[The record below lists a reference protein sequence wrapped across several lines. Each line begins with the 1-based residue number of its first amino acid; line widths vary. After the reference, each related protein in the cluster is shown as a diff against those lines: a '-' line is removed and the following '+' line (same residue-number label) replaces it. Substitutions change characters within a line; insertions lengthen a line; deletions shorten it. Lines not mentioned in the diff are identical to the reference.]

1 MDKVDRWWAGVLSFS
16 LLVSACSQTTP
27 TAPTPRF
34 IAWSQADRATPK
46 RICVLP
52 FADKIQ
58 VPGLTNQVRQSVA
71 GHLSIKH
78 FADAEL
84 HEIDSRLETLGPEW
98 QTTPAQD
105 LGRTL
110 SCNALVYGEV
120 TRASRLYLALYS
132 QLTLEANILLVDT
145 ETGQTLLQETY
156 ATKFRSADIPLSPLS
171 IVPYAV
177 KNLNNLSDV
186 QMIRAVD
193 DLGRNLANT
202 VPDLPAL
209 PTHQSVTTI
218 PSAPPN
224 GEPPSPPQ
232 VPIPTLIAEKNNLP
246 AARTVAQLESST
258 FDVPPTDAPLNDE
271 KAPGVA
277 GDAAAATSPG
287 TQGEGYR
294 LQVAAVRTPAEAQRI
309 IHLLRGKGYEPI
321 VAQSVDTKP
330 IWYRVVL
337 GPFPSIHSAQEVGA
351 RINKTLRFS
360 PIVINQPH
368 P

>member
-209 PTHQSVTTI
+209 PTHPSVTAV

-224 GEPPSPPQ
+224 GERPSPPQ
-232 VPIPTLIAEKNNLP
+232 VPTPTLIAAKNKLP

-277 GDAAAATSPG
+277 ARHIFHLHPAEGGKLENDAVERRQNRPGRGARHRRGKLGLELVQDAPRVAGESVADARDQAASGLDRRRRSATRWRCRDRARTG
-287 TQGEGYR
+287 TQALHR
-294 LQVAAVRTPAEAQRI
+294 
-309 IHLLRGKGYEPI
+309 
-321 VAQSVDTKP
+321 
-330 IWYRVVL
+330 
-337 GPFPSIHSAQEVGA
+337 
-351 RINKTLRFS
+351 
-360 PIVINQPH
+360 
-368 P
+368 